1 MKFVVAVV
9 LVLGLVGLIV
19 ACGLVGYGFVFADLF

>member
-19 ACGLVGYGFVFADLF
+19 ACGFVGYWFVFADLF